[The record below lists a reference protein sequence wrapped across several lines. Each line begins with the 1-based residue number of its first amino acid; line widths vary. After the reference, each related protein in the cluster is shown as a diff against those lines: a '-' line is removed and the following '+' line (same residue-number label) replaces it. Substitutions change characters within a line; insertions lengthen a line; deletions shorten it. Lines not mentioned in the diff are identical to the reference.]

1 MQVNVEVKTP
11 ETNDVAKAKY
21 RPVMTRL
28 LAQLKASLID
38 KPRNAIVS
46 SFNHEVLS
54 QFSDQPIR
62 LLYLYTAENALPG
75 VDVTNQWDL
84 GANLE
89 PDSIDSKVVERFHT
103 NGQLVGIWYSKR
115 KTDEGPILWQ
125 KMLDLGVD
133 LFCSDMPLE
142 A

>member
-28 LAQLKASLID
+28 VAQLKASLID

-54 QFSDQPIR
+54 QLS
-62 LLYLYTAENALPG
+62 N
-75 VDVTNQWDL
+75 
-84 GANLE
+84 
-89 PDSIDSKVVERFHT
+89 H
-103 NGQLVGIWYSKR
+103 
-115 KTDEGPILWQ
+115 
-125 KMLDLGVD
+125 
-133 LFCSDMPLE
+133 
-142 A
+142 